1 MQTISFKNHN
11 PVMGLQL
18 NSENQFSGLR
28 RARMKSRAIF
38 AAVQEW
44 ESTLPGRA
52 QDHIAQLV
60 AEQWRKQNGRGIN
73 VNKQNLYRYLKTNP
87 VQISTPVTSC
97 SFQERSLMQCLLR
110 LRANTD

>member
-11 PVMGLQL
+11 PAMGLQL

-52 QDHIAQLV
+52 
-60 AEQWRKQNGRGIN
+60 
-73 VNKQNLYRYLKTNP
+73 
-87 VQISTPVTSC
+87 
-97 SFQERSLMQCLLR
+97 
-110 LRANTD
+110 

>member
-44 ESTLPGRA
+44 ESTLPDEHRTTSRSWWMSNGENKT
-52 QDHIAQLV
+52 V
-60 AEQWRKQNGRGIN
+60 AE
-73 VNKQNLYRYLKTNP
+73 
-87 VQISTPVTSC
+87 
-97 SFQERSLMQCLLR
+97 
-110 LRANTD
+110 